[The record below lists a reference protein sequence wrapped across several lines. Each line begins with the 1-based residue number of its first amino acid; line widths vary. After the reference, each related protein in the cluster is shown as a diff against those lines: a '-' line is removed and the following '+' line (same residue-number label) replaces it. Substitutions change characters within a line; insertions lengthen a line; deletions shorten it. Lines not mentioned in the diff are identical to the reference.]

1 METKVTAIINLE
13 DIPRIDL
20 LNHLQSELLNG
31 EPFGDSLITQLEYA
45 IANRKRRPLPL
56 PVNDGI
62 TIPVSETN
70 NVDRT

>member
-20 LNHLQSELLNG
+20 LNHLQWELLNG
-31 EPFGDSLITQLEYA
+31 EPFGDSLITQLECA